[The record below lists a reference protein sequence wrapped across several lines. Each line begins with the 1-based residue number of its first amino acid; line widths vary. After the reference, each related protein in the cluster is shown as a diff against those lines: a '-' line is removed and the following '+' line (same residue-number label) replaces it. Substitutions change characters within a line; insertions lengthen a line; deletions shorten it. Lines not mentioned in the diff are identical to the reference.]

1 MVHVPPV
8 TKALLIVN
16 VVLFLIDVMSKGE
29 MDRYGVLTR
38 YGAFAV
44 QSAIFEGRIYE
55 FLTFQFLHGHI
66 THIIFNSI
74 GLYFFGPLMER
85 WWGSKK
91 FLVFYLLS
99 GAGGAVFYAVLV
111 LAGVFGDPGLVGAS
125 AGIYGIIVGVAVIA
139 PQAKVQLL
147 FPPVTL
153 TMRNLALIV
162 LGIAVFSIVTGW
174 GGNAG
179 GEAGHLGGA
188 IVGFL
193 LVKFPRALSWIGNR
207 SSEMD
212 IIRPKAFARKSE
224 AKLRPRSRVDLTK
237 DTEVDRILDK
247 INKDGF
253 QSLTDEERAILH
265 RASNSN
271 KTTE

>member
-1 MVHVPPV
+1 MAHVPPV

-16 VVLFLIDVMSKGE
+16 VVIYLLDALVFNHALRE
-29 MDRYGVLTR
+29 F
-38 YGAFAV
+38 GAFSV
-44 QSAIFEGRIYE
+44 GSGIFEGRIYE
-55 FLTFQFLHGHI
+55 FFTFQFLHGHL
-66 THIIFNSI
+66 THILFNSI

-85 WWGSKK
+85 WWGSAR

-99 GAGGAVFYAVLV
+99 GAGGAAFYTLLV
-111 LAGVFGDPGLVGAS
+111 LTGVLGEGWMVGAS
-125 AGIYGIIVGVAVIA
+125 AGIYGILVGIAVIA

-153 TMRNLALIV
+153 TMRNLALLV
-162 LGIAVFSIVTGW
+162 LGIAVVSIVTGW

-193 LVKFPRALSWIGNR
+193 LVKFPRALSWIGSR
-207 SSEMD
+207 GSDMD

-247 INKDGF
+247 INREGF

-265 RASNSN
+265 RASNSK